1 MKIVVPEIMFSK
13 PALYRVSKNSEIELA
28 GYYAAKVSVS
38 GPEVTP
44 FGLTPGSNI
53 TASLSEAQV
62 TIGWTYH
69 FGAEAPAPVRAK
81 F

>member
-1 MKIVVPEIMFSK
+1 MTP
-13 PALYRVSKNSEIELA
+13 NSTIDLA
-28 GYYAAKVSVS
+28 GYYAPKVSVS

-44 FGLTPGSNI
+44 FGQTPGSNI
-53 TASLSEAQV
+53 TASLSEANV

-69 FGAEAPAPVRAK
+69 FGAEAPPPLRAK